1 MDATCSL
8 DVTFRQPSAPPS
20 LSMWDRPAA
29 CPSLPADL
37 VAHVLVWHGLRELHV
52 CAQLSSLWRAE
63 ANARRDALRLVQ
75 HETSF
80 GVRGSGKDQIHN
92 ASSLALADRK
102 GSLFVCEKERMRLLG
117 PSGDHLSLWGHP
129 GREHWQGW
137 LPSIVPNVRGSSG
150 PSGLAVRP
158 NPRGLEF
165 DPAATVPNC
174 SDYKYLGDD
183 QILYVSDAGTDR
195 VYKITR
201 KVFTMSMSG
210 VFTIAHPARRN
221 TLALGPW
228 AEEPEVSAGGYG
240 TADGELVSPGALA
253 LGEAVE
259 GAAPP
264 LFVSEG
270 DRVSCFD
277 ADTLAFRFRL
287 GRRGSAAGEFLS
299 PAGLALGYNP
309 LSPAGHG
316 AELYVCD
323 MNNHRV
329 QVFAAEDGAFRRAF
343 GRRGDA
349 PGEFARPVAV
359 AVARG
364 RLLVGEFTGKRCQV
378 LSLHGVPLQLLTT
391 LAGGVP
397 ARLGGFAVDED
408 GGRVFALAAAP
419 AAPLHVFRLR
429 QL

>member
-1 MDATCSL
+1 
-8 DVTFRQPSAPPS
+8 
-20 LSMWDRPAA
+20 MWDRPAA

-52 CAQLSSLWRAE
+52 CAQLSTLWHAE

-92 ASSLALADRK
+92 ASSLALADRE
-102 GSLFVCEKERMRLLG
+102 GSLFVCEKERVRLLG
-117 PSGDHLSLWGHP
+117 PSGDRLSLWG
-129 GREHWQGW
+129 R
-137 LPSIVPNVRGSSG
+137 IVPNVRGSSG

-158 NPRGLEF
+158 NPRGLEL
-165 DPAATVPNC
+165 DPAATSEMQRQGVFN
-174 SDYKYLGDD
+174 SLGDD

-201 KVFTMSMSG
+201 K

>member
-1 MDATCSL
+1 
-8 DVTFRQPSAPPS
+8 
-20 LSMWDRPAA
+20 MWDRPAA

-52 CAQLSSLWRAE
+52 CAQLSTLWHAE

-92 ASSLALADRK
+92 ASSLALADRE
-102 GSLFVCEKERMRLLG
+102 GSLFVCEKERVRLLG
-117 PSGDHLSLWGHP
+117 PSGDRLSLWG
-129 GREHWQGW
+129 R
-137 LPSIVPNVRGSSG
+137 IVPNVRGSSG

-158 NPRGLEF
+158 NPRGLEL
-165 DPAATVPNC
+165 DPAATREMQRQGVFN
-174 SDYKYLGDD
+174 SLGDD

-201 KVFTMSMSG
+201 KVFTMS
-210 VFTIAHPARRN
+210 HLARPN

-299 PAGLALGYNP
+299 PAGLVLGYNP

-391 LAGGVP
+391 LADGVP
-397 ARLGGFAVDED
+397 ARLSGFAVDED

>member
-1 MDATCSL
+1 MS
-8 DVTFRQPSAPPS
+8 
-20 LSMWDRPAA
+20 DRPAA
-29 CPSLPADL
+29 CPLLPADL

-52 CAQLSSLWRAE
+52 CAQLSTLWRAE

-158 NPRGLEF
+158 NPRGLEL
-165 DPAATVPNC
+165 DPAATSEMQRQGVFN
-174 SDYKYLGDD
+174 SLGDD

-201 KVFTMSMSG
+201 KVFTITRPG
-210 VFTIAHPARRN
+210 RRN

>member
-1 MDATCSL
+1 
-8 DVTFRQPSAPPS
+8 
-20 LSMWDRPAA
+20 MWDRPAA

-52 CAQLSSLWRAE
+52 CAQLSTLWHAE

-80 GVRGSGKDQIHN
+80 GMRGSGKDQIHN
-92 ASSLALADRK
+92 ASSLALADRE
-102 GSLFVCEKERMRLLG
+102 GSLFVCEKERVRLLG
-117 PSGDHLSLWGHP
+117 PSGDRLSLWGHT
-129 GREHWQGW
+129 GSNHHWQGW

-165 DPAATVPNC
+165 DPESTELQRLQGVFS
-174 SDYKYLGDD
+174 SDA
-183 QILYVSDAGTDR
+183 ILYVSDAGADR

-201 KVFTMSMSG
+201 KVFT
-210 VFTIAHPARRN
+210 IARPGRRN

-228 AEEPEVSAGGYG
+228 AEEPEASAGGYG